1 MKMNRKLISLVLVLA
16 LVMMASVALAA
27 VPSKTT
33 ADLVKTGAI
42 VSESGAVLPSDFTVS
57 VAAESIAANTE
68 LAKILAFVT
77 AKNEPVANYFNDDV
91 KAEIIK
97 LLPAGTDLS
106 KLVMN
111 EFFPI
116 DAIKYDASY
125 GNIAVTFQCATVYK
139 DGQNIVA
146 LLGIV
151 NDSDASVTW
160 MPLQAEVVNGNVVI
174 HFTQEALLAM
184 ANGNAMIAILDAE

>member
-33 ADLVKTGAI
+33 ADLVKTGGI
-42 VSESGAVLPSDFTVS
+42 VSESGTALPSDFAIF
-57 VAAESIAANTE
+57 VAAESVAANTE

-77 AKNEPVANYFNDDV
+77 AKNESVANYFNDDV
-91 KAEIIK
+91 KAGIAA

-116 DAIKYDASY
+116 DAVKYDASY
-125 GNIAVTFQCATVYK
+125 GNVAVTFQCATVYK
-139 DGQNIVA
+139 DGQIIVA
-146 LLGIV
+146 LLGII

-160 MPLQAEVVNGNVVI
+160 MPLQAEAVGGNVVI
-174 HFTQEALLAM
+174 HFTPEAFAAM
-184 ANGNAMIAILDAE
+184 SNGTAVIAILDAE